1 MWLRIVLLEHVR
13 ATEITYLP
21 AQAANGKEGKTL
33 KSLGFLPVLGIAV
46 ALVSSPVLASAQ
58 ASTSGPAVYADL
70 SRPATSSS
78 SSVSE
83 ALAEPA
89 APAAAAA
96 SAAPAAPAVNQG
108 GPFSGLGVGV
118 KVGLAGIG
126 FDVATPIV
134 PTRLNLRGG
143 ATFFSYNLSET
154 TSDGLDAAG
163 TLKLQNSGI
172 MVDWFPFRGS
182 FRLSGGVTVYNNK
195 GFSGSL
201 DVPSGQS
208 FTLGNDKYYASG
220 PLVGTGVFKLGG
232 NTGGRISTGFGNL
245 VPKKGHHFSFD
256 TELGIEFVSAPTVAI
271 GFTGNVCTSTQGQNC
286 STPDNAATYA
296 PFLTDVAA
304 EQAKLQNDVNFVKFY
319 PILSI
324 GIGYRIH

>member
-1 MWLRIVLLEHVR
+1 M
-13 ATEITYLP
+13 A
-21 AQAANGKEGKTL
+21 
-33 KSLGFLPVLGIAV
+33 
-46 ALVSSPVLASAQ
+46 ASAQ
-58 ASTSGPAVYADL
+58 ASNPGPAVHADL
-70 SRPATSSS
+70 GLPATSSS
-78 SSVSE
+78 SSYS
-83 ALAEPA
+83 AEDSFA

-96 SAAPAAPAVNQG
+96 ASAAAPAAPEASQG

-118 KVGLAGIG
+118 KVGVAGIG

-154 TSDGLDAAG
+154 TSDNLVVNG
-163 TLKLQNSGI
+163 TLKLQNSGV

-182 FRLSGGVTVYNNK
+182 FRLSGGATVYNNK

-201 DVPSGQS
+201 DVPDGNS

-232 NTGGRISTGFGNL
+232 NAGGRVSFGWGNL

-256 TELGIEFVSAPTVAI
+256 TELGIEFVSKPTVAL
-271 GFTGNVCTSTQGQNC
+271 GFTGFVCPSAQGANCESPYNASTNL
-286 STPDNAATYA
+286 T
-296 PFLTDVAA
+296 FLTDVTA
-304 EQAKLQNDVNFVKFY
+304 EQSKLQNDVNFLSFY
-319 PILSI
+319 PIVSV
-324 GIGYRIH
+324 GIGYRIF